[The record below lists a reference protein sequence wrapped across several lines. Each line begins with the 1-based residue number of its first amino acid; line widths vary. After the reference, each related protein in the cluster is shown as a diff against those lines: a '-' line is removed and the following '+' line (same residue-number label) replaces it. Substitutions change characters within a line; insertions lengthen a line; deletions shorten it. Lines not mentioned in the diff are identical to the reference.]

1 MNAHLKLIGY
11 LLSELSVMLLA
22 VSAWYGTGGKPALQ
36 LAVALGTILALMGM
50 TMRGFAYWRKQQ
62 RKRQKLP

>member
-22 VSAWYGTGGKPALQ
+22 VSAWYGTGGNPALQ
-36 LAVALGTILALMGM
+36 LAVALGTLLALTGM
-50 TMRGFAYWRKQQ
+50 AMRGIAYWRKQK